1 MRLRRPQLAA
11 TLAVLLA
18 LTPPTD
24 SRARRRAAQSAS
36 PPSRRKPS
44 HEFVAGLPPGCGG
57 RQSSNAD
64 IFDFFNDA
72 AHGKK
77 TRADIEEQAD
87 WIFTD
92 LELGCTPRMVRASR
106 LRFGVRSG

>member
-18 LTPPTD
+18 LAPPTD

-92 LELGCTPRMVRASR
+92 LELGCTPRMVRTSP
-106 LRFGVRSG
+106 LRIGVRSG